1 MDYSV
6 IDSQGGN
13 ATATQTVIVEGNGE
27 TADLKPTLTVPVATT
42 ITVGDSFDPMA
53 KVKAIDK
60 EDSNLTSKVKLM
72 VK

>member
-1 MDYSV
+1 MQRNTDC
-6 IDSQGGN
+6 N
-13 ATATQTVIVEGNGE
+13 CRGNGE

>member
-42 ITVGDSFDPMA
+42 ITVGD
-53 KVKAIDK
+53 
-60 EDSNLTSKVKLM
+60 
-72 VK
+72 